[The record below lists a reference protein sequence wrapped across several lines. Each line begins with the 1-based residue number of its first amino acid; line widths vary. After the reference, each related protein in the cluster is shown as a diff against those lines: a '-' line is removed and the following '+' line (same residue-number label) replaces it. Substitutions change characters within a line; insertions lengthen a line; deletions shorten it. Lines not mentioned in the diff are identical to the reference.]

1 MIEFLLNLVER
12 DCKLAGFKS
21 DKQIILN
28 GLAPLFVEYKHSNS
42 VNLIKASLLEKAK
55 FQNWQEKSQ
64 TIFKLFDNSGIRFLV
79 FKGFALTHCVYQ
91 NSYIRPYSDID
102 MIVDVEDYKMA
113 EQLLSENGFSKVSS
127 REGQF
132 VSFQNSFYDND
143 SPQCVIDLHWQINN
157 RIEFHKNFP
166 FGYLYK
172 HSNTINQDD
181 SQFHVLSSVDGFVL
195 SCFHFQA
202 HRPEDRKHIWLY
214 DLALMWNQMSD
225 VEKQTCIEKAKAT
238 SQYKVVSSCLH
249 LVNQVFGKLYNLDGF
264 IVENNFEDTELYLGE
279 RKRKATDIKIR
290 LKNIDGFSNKIKYLS
305 EYIFQSRDY
314 VKNRYQLKTTNW
326 IWLYYPRMWV
336 EDFLKLF
343 K

>member
-1 MIEFLLNLVER
+1 
-12 DCKLAGFKS
+12 
-21 DKQIILN
+21 
-28 GLAPLFVEYKHSNS
+28 
-42 VNLIKASLLEKAK
+42 
-55 FQNWQEKSQ
+55 
-64 TIFKLFDNSGIRFLV
+64 
-79 FKGFALTHCVYQ
+79 
-91 NSYIRPYSDID
+91 
-102 MIVDVEDYKMA
+102 
-113 EQLLSENGFSKVSS
+113 
-127 REGQF
+127 
-132 VSFQNSFYDND
+132 
-143 SPQCVIDLHWQINN
+143 
-157 RIEFHKNFP
+157 
-166 FGYLYK
+166 
-172 HSNTINQDD
+172 
-181 SQFHVLSSVDGFVL
+181 
-195 SCFHFQA
+195 
-202 HRPEDRKHIWLY
+202 
-214 DLALMWNQMSD
+214 MSD